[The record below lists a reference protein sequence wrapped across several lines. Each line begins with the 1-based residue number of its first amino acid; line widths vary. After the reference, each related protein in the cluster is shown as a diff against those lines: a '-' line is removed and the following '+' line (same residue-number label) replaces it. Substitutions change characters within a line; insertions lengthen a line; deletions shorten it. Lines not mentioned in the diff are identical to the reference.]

1 MDYQMSIDPEAEM
14 IAMQSLREEGNKSG
28 SGAEVGAAL
37 ALVNDEHYMDGQPG
51 NHKLLTQ

>member
-14 IAMQSLREEGNKSG
+14 IAMQSIREEGNKSG
-28 SGAEVGAAL
+28 SGAEVDAAL